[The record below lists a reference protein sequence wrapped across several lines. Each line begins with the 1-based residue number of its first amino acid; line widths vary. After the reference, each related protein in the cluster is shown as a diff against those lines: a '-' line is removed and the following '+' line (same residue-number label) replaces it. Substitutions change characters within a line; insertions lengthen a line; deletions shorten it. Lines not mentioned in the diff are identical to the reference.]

1 MIREVCRCPYC
12 SVPVAIDCQARN
24 VVFDPDG
31 ASGAPCPHL
40 VCYWICLSFSGRGGK
55 KLTKSTIWEVGRG
68 AHDVNILKSTKDAGL
83 THYLM
88 DYSFGTLPKELRP
101 RGKHFIVGDSAAL
114 REEKMPGTGEFEV
127 KVKGRLRHTI
137 LDGWA
142 IFAPNPSVVLAELDD
157 VAFEYEV

>member
-31 ASGAPCPHL
+31 TSGAPCPHL
-40 VCYWICLSFSGRGGK
+40 VCYWICLSFAGRGGK

-68 AHDVNILKSTKDAGL
+68 AHDVNILESLDDAGL
-83 THYLM
+83 THFLM
-88 DYSFGTLPKELRP
+88 DYGFGTLPEELRP
-101 RGKHFIVGDSAAL
+101 QGDHRIVGDSAAL
-114 REEKMPGTGEFEV
+114 REEAKPGTGEFDV
-127 KVKGRLRHTI
+127 KLNGRSRRAI

-142 IFAPNPSVVLAELDD
+142 IYAPEPSAVLKELEE
-157 VAFEYEV
+157 VAYQYEI

>member
-12 SVPVAIDCQARN
+12 SVPVAIDCQART

-31 ASGAPCPHL
+31 TSGAPCPHL

-55 KLTKSTIWEVGRG
+55 RLTKSTIWEVGRG
-68 AHDVNILKSTKDAGL
+68 VHDVNILKSTKDAGL

-88 DYSFGTLPKELRP
+88 DYGFGTLPNELRP
-101 RGKHFIVGDSAAL
+101 RGKHSIVGDSAAL
-114 REEKMPGTGEFEV
+114 REEKKPGTGEFDV
-127 KVKGRLRHTI
+127 KVKGRLRRTI

-142 IFAPNPSVVLAELDD
+142 IFAPNPSAVSAELDD